1 MSGGERAPPYPAAA
15 WMPRQP
21 RTVCPGLFTMR
32 SSPRPAHAQGCPGTS
47 ISPAGSPLRSQL
59 LGVPYQAPGLHLP
72 PPSAALGCHSTL
84 LCCLLPALPAPNLTA
99 CCLQPP
105 PRLLTGWDGTP
116 HTAQRHPDPHP
127 HPRHPRRT
135 WSSCQGWGRG
145 SLRVGSVW
153 GLPPAVPCC
162 PRSLRDKRSLKYI
175 LACILASVMQGTVIS
190 LRLRILKMWRPRT

>member
-1 MSGGERAPPYPAAA
+1 MSGGEGAPPYPAAA
-15 WMPRQP
+15 SHRLS
-21 RTVCPGLFTMR
+21 RTLYNGVKSTSRPCTRLSRDIHLSGRKSAALPAAGGSLPSPWAPPPTAQRCPGL
-32 SSPRPAHAQGCPGTS
+32 P
-47 ISPAGSPLRSQL
+47 
-59 LGVPYQAPGLHLP
+59 
-72 PPSAALGCHSTL
+72 STL

-162 PRSLRDKRSLKYI
+162 PRSRRDKRSLKYI
-175 LACILASVMQGTVIS
+175 LACILASVMQGTVVS
-190 LRLRILKMWRPRT
+190 LRLRILKTWRPRT